1 MDVGSV
7 RIPEALAQRPGG
19 DGRRDGRMRRDQG
32 KRTLVTGGAGFIGS
46 HLVERLLARGDDV
59 TVVDNLSTG
68 RLSNLEGIRRD
79 PESARR
85 LRVVARDVS
94 SALPTLDSRDFDE
107 IYHLAAAVGVRLVL
121 EEPIRTIE
129 TNVHEASAILRF
141 AAETQTPMLL
151 ASTSEVYGKSA
162 KTPFA
167 EDDDVVYGPT
177 TFSRW
182 SYACSKAIDEY
193 LALAY
198 HGQHALPV
206 TIVRFFNTVGPR
218 QVGRYGMVLPRF
230 VKAALKGDALEVH
243 GDGSQSRCFCDVRD
257 AVPVLTSLV
266 GDRRHAGRVFN
277 LGRDEVVSIR
287 ELAQLVIDTLGSTST
302 IRLIPYEQA
311 FASGFDDL
319 LVRQPELRRIRE
331 AVGFRP
337 AIALEQTIR
346 DIAAEFELRPEAD
359 APELARPAQR
369 KASAS

>member
-1 MDVGSV
+1 MTTSSH
-7 RIPEALAQRPGG
+7 
-19 DGRRDGRMRRDQG
+19 G
-32 KRTLVTGGAGFIGS
+32 KRILVTGGAGFIGS
-46 HLVERLLARGDDV
+46 YLVERLLARGDEV

-68 RLSNLEGIRRD
+68 RLANLEPVRRD
-79 PESARR
+79 PASARR
-85 LRVVARDVS
+85 LRVIARDVS
-94 SALPTLDSRDFDE
+94 AALPTLDPRDYDE

-129 TNVHEASAILRF
+129 TNVQEASAILRF

-167 EDDDVVYGPT
+167 EDDDVLYGPT
-177 TFSRW
+177 IYSRW

-198 HGQHALPV
+198 HAQHALPV

-230 VKAALKGDALEVH
+230 VKAALRGETLEVH

-257 AVPVLTSLV
+257 AVPALTSLV
-266 GDRRHAGRVFN
+266 ADRRFAGRVFN

-287 ELAQLVIDTLGSTST
+287 ELAELVISTLHSRST
-302 IRLIPYEQA
+302 IRYVPYDQA
-311 FASGFDDL
+311 FAAGFDDL
-319 LVRQPELRRIRE
+319 LVRQPDLRRIRE
-331 AVGFRP
+331 AIGFRP
-337 AIALEQTIR
+337 GISLETTIR
-346 DIAAEFELRPEAD
+346 DIAAEFSVRPEAD
-359 APELARPAQR
+359 APELARPSSRAD
-369 KASAS
+369 ASTRAPGAPSS

>member
-1 MDVGSV
+1 MSDTG
-7 RIPEALAQRPGG
+7 L
-19 DGRRDGRMRRDQG
+19 
-32 KRTLVTGGAGFIGS
+32 RTLVTGGAGFIGS
-46 HLVERLLARGDDV
+46 YLIERLLDRGDSV

-68 RLSNLEGIRRD
+68 RLQNLERVRRD
-79 PESARR
+79 PERSRR
-85 LRVVARDVS
+85 LRVIAREVS
-94 SALPTLDSRDFDE
+94 TTLPSLDPRDFDR

-129 TNVHEASAILRF
+129 TNVQEASALLRF
-141 AAETQTPMLL
+141 AAETQTPTLM

-177 TFSRW
+177 VYSRW

-198 HGQHALPV
+198 HAQHALPV

-230 VKAALKGDALEVH
+230 VRAALRGDPLEVH

-257 AVPVLTSLV
+257 AVPALLALLE
-266 GDRRHAGRVFN
+266 DRRHAGRVFN
-277 LGRDEVVSIR
+277 LGRDEIVSIR
-287 ELAQLVIDTLGSTST
+287 ELAELVIRTLGSTST
-302 IRLIPYEQA
+302 IRFIPYEEA

-319 LVRQPELRRIRE
+319 LVRQPDLTRIR
-331 AVGFRP
+331 AAIGFRP
-337 AIALEQTIR
+337 SIPLEQTIR
-346 DIAAEFELRPEAD
+346 DIAAELAERPEAD
-359 APELARPAQR
+359 APDLARPVASTQR
-369 KASAS
+369 GARS

>member
-1 MDVGSV
+1 MSDKG
-7 RIPEALAQRPGG
+7 L
-19 DGRRDGRMRRDQG
+19 
-32 KRTLVTGGAGFIGS
+32 RTLVTGGAGFIGS
-46 HLVERLLARGDDV
+46 YLVEHLLDRGDSV

-68 RLSNLEGIRRD
+68 RLQNLERVRRD
-79 PESARR
+79 PERSRR
-85 LRVVARDVS
+85 LRVIAREVS
-94 SALPTLDSRDFDE
+94 ATLPSLDPRGFDQ

-129 TNVHEASAILRF
+129 TNVLEASALLRF
-141 AAETQTPMLL
+141 AAETQTPTLM

-177 TFSRW
+177 VYSRW

-198 HGQHALPV
+198 HAQHALPV

-230 VKAALKGDALEVH
+230 VRAALRGDPLEVY

-257 AVPVLTSLV
+257 AVPALLKLLE
-266 GDRRHAGRVFN
+266 DRRHAGRVFN
-277 LGRDEVVSIR
+277 LGRDEIVSIR
-287 ELAQLVIDTLGSTST
+287 ELAELVIRTLGSRST
-302 IRLIPYEQA
+302 IRYIPYEAA

-319 LVRQPELRRIRE
+319 LVRQPDLTRIRQ
-331 AVGFRP
+331 AIGFRP
-337 AIALEQTIR
+337 AIALEQTIL
-346 DIAAEFELRPEAD
+346 DIATELSERPEAD
-359 APELARPAQR
+359 APELARPAAR
-369 KASAS
+369 GARS